1 MPLTTT
7 PAPAPHAPAPQPEH
21 PSANPPTWL
30 RVEDERLLTGQGCFA
45 GDLRLPGMLHAV
57 FVRSP
62 YARARVRGVDAA
74 AARALPQVRA
84 VLCAEDFAGLVQP
97 QVNTTLS
104 PMVLPQEALMPLKRV
119 DAVGAPVALVLA
131 HTRAAAQA
139 AAELVLVDYEELPHV
154 ADFGGEGTVHANVPA
169 GCVADLASRSGT
181 LPATSPSARAAVS
194 LPRVAPAPLEPGAT
208 VVQWDA
214 GSASLCAWLSTQ
226 TPSRAR
232 QDIALALGLPP
243 ERVRVIAPDVGGAF
257 GGKASV
263 RPEDLLLASA
273 AQRLQ
278 ATIRWQATRSE
289 DLLAAPHGR
298 ASALQGRLW
307 LDAQGRM
314 QALAA
319 ELRFSLG
326 HWLTYSAVVPARNA
340 LRILPGPYRIDH
352 FDITSR
358 ATLSNAAAVG
368 IYRGAGRPEAAILLE
383 RLVDQAAAQAGIDP
397 LELRLRNVW
406 QRDELPRD
414 LPHGQ
419 RLDSADLPALLQCAA
434 AVFDYA
440 GRRTAQAAAR
450 ARGEVLG
457 LGIALYVEPC
467 GQGGESVRLTAL
479 ADGTF
484 ELATGATAQGQGRET
499 AYAQIAAEALG
510 CTSAQVRVLHGDTAR
525 CPEGIGALASRS
537 TAIGGS
543 AIVHAA
549 RELKAQLAQGATLP
563 CTVSQFHTVAH
574 EAWASG
580 CVMVQMAIDRDTGE
594 PRIDALAWVDDAG
607 NVVNP
612 TLVKGQLLGGLAQ
625 GIGQAMM
632 ERLVYDD
639 NGQLITGSLMDYAL
653 PRAIDMPRHIALESL
668 STPSAANTLGA
679 KGVGEAGCIGVPAA
693 LLNAAHDALRPF
705 GAQDLPFPLTAERL
719 WRAMQTQP

>member
-1 MPLTTT
+1 
-7 PAPAPHAPAPQPEH
+7 
-21 PSANPPTWL
+21 
-30 RVEDERLLTGQGCFA
+30 
-45 GDLRLPGMLHAV
+45 
-57 FVRSP
+57 
-62 YARARVRGVDAA
+62 
-74 AARALPQVRA
+74 
-84 VLCAEDFAGLVQP
+84 
-97 QVNTTLS
+97 
-104 PMVLPQEALMPLKRV
+104 
-119 DAVGAPVALVLA
+119 
-131 HTRAAAQA
+131 
-139 AAELVLVDYEELPHV
+139 
-154 ADFGGEGTVHANVPA
+154 
-169 GCVADLASRSGT
+169 
-181 LPATSPSARAAVS
+181 
-194 LPRVAPAPLEPGAT
+194 
-208 VVQWDA
+208 
-214 GSASLCAWLSTQ
+214 
-226 TPSRAR
+226 
-232 QDIALALGLPP
+232 
-243 ERVRVIAPDVGGAF
+243 
-257 GGKASV
+257 
-263 RPEDLLLASA
+263 
-273 AQRLQ
+273 
-278 ATIRWQATRSE
+278 
-289 DLLAAPHGR
+289 
-298 ASALQGRLW
+298 
-307 LDAQGRM
+307 
-314 QALAA
+314 
-319 ELRFSLG
+319 
-326 HWLTYSAVVPARNA
+326 VVPARNA

-419 RLDSADLPALLQCAA
+419 RLDSADLPALLQRAA

-440 GRRTAQAAAR
+440 GRRAAQAAAR

-457 LGIALYVEPC
+457 LGRALYVEPC

-479 ADGTF
+479 ADGTY

-510 CTSAQVRVLHGDTAR
+510 CASAQVRVLHGDTAR

-563 CTVSQFHTVAH
+563 CTVSLFHTVAH

-580 CVMVQMAIDRDTGE
+580 CVMVQMAIDRDTGA

-607 NVVNP
+607 RVVHHA
-612 TLVKGQLLGGLAQ
+612 LVKGQLLGGLAQ
-625 GIGQAMM
+625 GIGQALM

-639 NGQLITGSLMDYAL
+639 SGQLITGSLMDYAL
-653 PRAIDMPRHIALESL
+653 PRADDMPRHIALESL
-668 STPSAANTLGA
+668 CTPSAANTLGA

-705 GAQDLPFPLTAERL
+705 GAQDLHFPLTAERL
-719 WRAMQTQP
+719 WRAMSSQP